1 MWKKIKKNGRPEEKI
16 PKKQFRPIPR
26 SRSLEE
32 VSSRPRQEGYEGS
45 FAMMDP
51 RRYGV
56 HKTPSEEEEYEEDMD
71 EDEEPEPSS
80 AQSDREQQHS
90 ST

>member
-1 MWKKIKKNGRPEEKI
+1 METRGGKRYLKNNLDLFQDPGSYR
-16 PKKQFRPIPR
+16 RG
-26 SRSLEE
+26 
-32 VSSRPRQEGYEGS
+32 SSSHGKEGYEGS

-71 EDEEPEPSS
+71 
-80 AQSDREQQHS
+80 
-90 ST
+90 